1 MTNRAK
7 PTQDADTN
15 DVYATTRMR
24 RNHSVI
30 GLVDRSGR
38 C

>member
-1 MTNRAK
+1 MTSRAK
-7 PTQDADTN
+7 PADTN
-15 DVYATTRMR
+15 DVDATTRMR

-30 GLVDRSGR
+30 GTGLVDRSGR